1 MMRLRGS
8 LGSTGWPSITSKRSA
23 TFWPRSAR
31 VACALKILLLE
42 YLSKMIVCLESSVL
56 GGYLTNELPGLVTG
70 MLHLTGQKQPVRI
83 ELVGNFLRDIAS
95 CRVDF
100 HNPLPEMNEA
110 SVDAIT
116 PLQSGYTGVMTA
128 SYRVATAP
136 RRRSVRASSVLPV
149 PPGLKNLLFFEWFN
163 QDNQRVLIQS
173 WNLQVRVSAPRWQL
187 TKDEENAFLRQ
198 NRARRKHFLLGERG
212 HGGSL
217 ADALHSPG
225 FDDPF
230 QPKAPSNN
238 PFQALTSGKKAPPAA
253 AKPEKASSSNDPA
266 TRSAA
271 LAKEL
276 RRFQNLLIFNDEIR
290 TRPAVLRLLATV
302 ADLAAHLVHVLR
314 QFAEAEKPEWT
325 FLVTD
330 LEQSLPLFAAALN
343 ATDKLVQQNAA
354 GADIEWLA
362 SVQASLLNIE
372 LRMRD
377 LLGLL
382 RH

>member
-1 MMRLRGS
+1 MR
-8 LGSTGWPSITSKRSA
+8 
-23 TFWPRSAR
+23 R
-31 VACALKILLLE
+31 VACARKILPLE
-42 YLSKMIVCLESSVL
+42 YLSRMIVCLESSVL
-56 GGYLTNELPGLVTG
+56 GGYLTNEVPGLVTG

-83 ELVGNFLRDIAS
+83 ELVGNFLRDIAG

-110 SVDAIT
+110 NVDAIA

-128 SYRVATAP
+128 SYRVAKIP
-136 RRRSVRASSVLPV
+136 RRRAAKASSILPV

-163 QDNQRVLIQS
+163 QDGQRVLIQS
-173 WNLQVRVSAPRWQL
+173 WHLQVRVSAPRWQL
-187 TKDEENAFLRQ
+187 TKEEENALLRQ

-212 HGGSL
+212 HGGPP

-230 QPKAPSNN
+230 QPKEAGHD
-238 PFQALTSGKKAPPAA
+238 PFQAPASGKKAPPAQ

-276 RRFQNLLIFNDEIR
+276 RRFQNLLVFNDEIR
-290 TRPAVLRLLATV
+290 TRPAVLRLLSTV
-302 ADLAAHLVHVLR
+302 ADLGAHLVHVLR
-314 QFAEAEKPEWT
+314 QFSEAAKPEWT

-343 ATDKLVQQNAA
+343 ATDKLVQQHPA

-362 SVQASLLNIE
+362 SVQACLLNIE
-372 LRMRD
+372 LRMRE

-382 RH
+382 RN